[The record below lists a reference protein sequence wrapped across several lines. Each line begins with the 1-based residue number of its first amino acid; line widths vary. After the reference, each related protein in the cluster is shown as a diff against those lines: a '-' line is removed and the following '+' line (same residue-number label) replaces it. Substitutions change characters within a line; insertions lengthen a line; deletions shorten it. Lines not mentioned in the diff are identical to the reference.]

1 MSNAELISVRKRKVP
16 TLYETD
22 ESKYAGPHRWQV
34 QSWARWMRRGLRWH
48 AYTRW
53 SQAAFTEVSVTG
65 LEHLEGLEGPC
76 IFVGNHQSHLDTL
89 LVMEA
94 LPEAIRSRLLF
105 GAAQDR
111 WFVKGRKKLVL
122 KPWYQSLALGTFPIL
137 RGGGK
142 RALSYASW
150 LLEQDQHIFL
160 FPEGTR
166 SMNGQLGEF
175 KHGVSLL
182 AQQHQIPVV
191 PLLLGGLRELQPK
204 GQRSVT
210 AGPASL
216 QVLEPLRFDRDLPV
230 QQATDALYE
239 SMNSAYLDM
248 LGLAPIQPNK
258 AA

>member
-1 MSNAELISVRKRKVP
+1 MSKAELVSVRKRKVP

-34 QSWARWMRRGLRWH
+34 KPWARWMRRGLRWH

-53 SQAAFTEVSVTG
+53 SEAAFTELDISG
-65 LEHLEGLEGPC
+65 LAHLEAVDGPC

-94 LPEAIRSRLLF
+94 LPERFRSRVLF

-150 LLEQDQHIFL
+150 LLEQNQHIFL

-166 SMNGQLGEF
+166 ATSDQLGAF

-182 AQQHQIPVV
+182 AMQHQVPVV

-204 GQRSVT
+204 GQRDVVP
-210 AGPASL
+210 GPASL
-216 QVLEPLRFDRDLPV
+216 RVLEPMRFSADLPV
-230 QQATDALYE
+230 EQATERLYE
-239 SMNSAYLDM
+239 AMNSAYLDM
-248 LGLAPIQPNK
+248 RGVVAEQPTI

>member
-1 MSNAELISVRKRKVP
+1 MSGNLVSVRKKKVP
-16 TLYETD
+16 TLYEQD

-34 QSWARWMRRGLRWH
+34 QPWAKLARRALRQH

-53 SQAAFTEVSVTG
+53 SDAAFSDVAVNGLAHLDEV
-65 LEHLEGLEGPC
+65 EGPC
-76 IFVGNHQSHLDTL
+76 LFIGNHTSHLDTL

-94 LPEAIRSRLLF
+94 LPERFRYNLFF

-142 RALSYASW
+142 RALSYAGW
-150 LLEQDQHIFL
+150 LLDQGQNVFV

-166 SMNGQLGEF
+166 ATSAALGDF
-175 KHGVSLL
+175 KHGVSIL
-182 AQQHQIPVV
+182 ALQHDVPVV
-191 PLLLGGLRELQPK
+191 PIYLSGLQALQPK
-204 GQRSVT
+204 GQREVT
-210 AGPASL
+210 RGPAAATIL
-216 QVLEPLRFDRDLPV
+216 PALRFAPGTEVDD
-230 QQATDALYE
+230 ATAQLFD
-239 SMNSAYLDM
+239 SMNGEHLRQAGVPM
-248 LGLAPIQPNK
+248 VAPK